1 MGVPASRHRAVSIV
15 AASTKVMEGE
25 FQDMGFNADAVGGN
39 EGMGVRDGKG
49 YAFVHIATGFSHCP
63 HPLYLKQMQQCRRGH
78 HQKQKQKA
86 LECKKLQKPKDET
99 L

>member
-1 MGVPASRHRAVSIV
+1 MA
-15 AASTKVMEGE
+15 ME

-49 YAFVHIATGFSHCP
+49 YAFVHIATGFSNCP